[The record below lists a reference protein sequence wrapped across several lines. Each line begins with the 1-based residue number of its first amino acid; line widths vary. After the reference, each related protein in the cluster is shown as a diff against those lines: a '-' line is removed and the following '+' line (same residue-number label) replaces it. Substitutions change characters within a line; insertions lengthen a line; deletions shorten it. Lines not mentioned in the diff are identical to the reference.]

1 MPFLTALGNIM
12 GIAGGTFIATLMTK
26 LTLVEYVNRTIK
38 SLSPENLCE
47 SFLKSIVFGLLI
59 AGVGCLRGFEASNDA
74 KGVGNATTSAVV
86 SGIFLVVLAD
96 FTITFTFPNILHLV
110 RMLSGIFS

>member
-1 MPFLTALGNIM
+1 
-12 GIAGGTFIATLMTK
+12 MTK
-26 LTLVEYVNRTIK
+26 LTLVEYLNRTVT
-38 SLSPENLCE
+38 SLSPENLCQ

-86 SGIFLVVLAD
+86 SGIFLVVIAD
-96 FTITFTFPNILHLV
+96 FTITFTFPTISQFV
-110 RMLSGIFS
+110 TMLIEMFS